1 MEDNPSLRKGSSAV
15 AGSSPSSKSRPGSQP
30 INPNGRERVSFLLDA
45 SDRRKS
51 SSFRGIGDTALDTKA
66 AILTKRL
73 YTYSSPRHQPYFA
86 LKLDPIEAAT
96 SPASSPKDVV
106 SYLLNLL

>member
-30 INPNGRERVSFLLDA
+30 TNPNGRERVSFLLDA

-96 SPASSPKDVV
+96 FTIDHGA
-106 SYLLNLL
+106 